1 MLINKLKFWRT
12 NQCWSLKP
20 LRSRKDNK
28 VYIENTTENK
38 VLGVVDGQVKLVQ
51 DQRGQSWEKG
61 EANQQGYFTLTN
73 PASQKALTADSEG
86 FLTIEGKDLRKIQL
100 FCCISFS
107 LINPIISYQQIK
119 THVAYGD
126 CSSL

>member
-1 MLINKLKFWRT
+1 M
-12 NQCWSLKP
+12 
-20 LRSRKDNK
+20 RSRKDNK

-61 EANQQGYFTLTN
+61 EANQQGFFTLKN
-73 PASQKALTADSEG
+73 PASQKALTTDSEG
-86 FLTIEGKDLRKIQL
+86 FLAIEGKDSNILL
-100 FCCISFS
+100 HFCS
-107 LINPIISYQQIK
+107 LTNPIISYQQIK

>member
-1 MLINKLKFWRT
+1 MLTNKSKFWNT

-20 LRSRKDNK
+20 LRKGNK
-28 VYIENTTENK
+28 VYIENTTENQ
-38 VLGVVDGQVKLVQ
+38 VLGVVNGEVKLVQ

-61 EANQQGYFTLTN
+61 EANQQGFFTLKN
-73 PASQKALTADSEG
+73 PASQKVLTTDCEG
-86 FLTIEGKDLRKIQL
+86 FLTIEGKDSIILL
-100 FCCISFS
+100 HFCS

-126 CSSL
+126 CLSL

>member
-1 MLINKLKFWRT
+1 MVINKLRSWNT
-12 NQCWSLKP
+12 NQCWNLKP

-100 FCCISFS
+100 FCCIFFY
-107 LINPIISYQQIK
+107 L
-119 THVAYGD
+119 
-126 CSSL
+126 

>member
-1 MLINKLKFWRT
+1 MNKLKSWHT
-12 NQCWSLKP
+12 NQCWSFKP

-61 EANQQGYFTLTN
+61 EANQQGFFTLKN
-73 PASQKALTADSEG
+73 PASQKALTTDSEG
-86 FLTIEGKDLRKIQL
+86 FLAIEGKDSIIL
-100 FCCISFS
+100 FHFCS
-107 LINPIISYQQIK
+107 LTNPIISYQQIK

>member
-1 MLINKLKFWRT
+1 M
-12 NQCWSLKP
+12 
-20 LRSRKDNK
+20 RSRKDNK
-28 VYIENTTENK
+28 VYIENKTENK

-61 EANQQGYFTLTN
+61 EANQQGFFTLKN
-73 PASQKALTADSEG
+73 PASQKALTTDSEG

-100 FCCISFS
+100 FCCIFFL